1 MSVTKSVFNL
11 DKRRKIWYH
20 PFWKGVDVTLKI
32 AGQVRK
38 KAAQLLFD
46 GSCSLP
52 LIINKGILDGWTIA
66 RFGKK
71 ISPTDL

>member
-52 LIINKGILDGWTIA
+52 LIVFKRNDYGGTIPC
-66 RFGKK
+66 
-71 ISPTDL
+71 IST